1 MKKVAIVGVEGSGK
15 TVMLAGLGELY
26 ARPDEN
32 GFFLEPKNRETASY
46 VSSKIAR
53 MRRGIW
59 PLATPDDV
67 MQGLN
72 WVLRRQTDP
81 DRRPQDFCEVSFLD
95 FPGEVY
101 RAAFGDKEG
110 FPRREIAASV
120 ESLKGYVKRADVLMV
135 LVNLRDVIT
144 NSYGD
149 GRVQE
154 STWITKSIL
163 DTALGEGGK
172 KAATRAVIVL
182 SQADSYA
189 ETIRLYG
196 GPKGVLDKYL
206 PNVAS
211 CYGFLDVIAVSVVSK
226 TVLDAQGNV
235 VPSSDFQLDGLK
247 ALVKWIVPAYPDLVR
262 DVTRFLALGSLGVG
276 ALLLGLRFANQHDM
290 SHFGVSVADCLW
302 SFLMLLGTVGIF
314 MSYWTLF
321 SWRKVVRK
329 MVGYVLIGVAIY
341 SGAAIYSKKVLELV
355 KRDPQKS
362 YERGCQYWKDKDYKE
377 AVKWYRRSADKGNVA
392 AQYALGRMYENGMG
406 VAQNYEEAVMWY
418 RRSAERGKAAAQ
430 YALGRMYE
438 NGMGVAQNYEESA
451 KWYRKAEQQSH
462 HDAKEARIRLE
473 VSQFLFQKAREYAWD
488 DFYIPSTEDFH
499 DELGSLKSV
508 AWEELE
514 SEILTDK
521 VIALLDCYG
530 WGSGVVFSWDGMYIL
545 KAVMP
550 GEGCRFVSWSEF
562 AQKGK
567 VTKPDSSVVQICE
580 PPFIGIKTSGC
591 DLLKSDKA
599 VPLFEGLLKIA
610 RGEE

>member
-59 PLATPDDV
+59 PLATPEDV
-67 MQGLN
+67 MQGLD

-81 DRRPQDFCEVSFLD
+81 DRRPEDFFRISFLD

-101 RAAFGDKEG
+101 RAAFGEKEES
-110 FPRREIAASV
+110 PRREIAASV
-120 ESLKGYVKRADVLMV
+120 ESLKSYVKRADVLMV
-135 LVNLRDVIT
+135 LINLRDVIT
-144 NSYGD
+144 NSLSD

-154 STWITKSIL
+154 SMWITKSIL
-163 DTALGEGGK
+163 DTVIGEGGRNSS
-172 KAATRAVIVL
+172 TRAVIVL

-189 ETIRLYG
+189 ETIRSCG
-196 GPKGVLDKYL
+196 GPRGVLDKYL

-211 CYGFLDVIAVSVVSK
+211 SYGFLDVIAVSAVNK

-235 VPSSDFQLDGLK
+235 VPSADFQLDGLK

-262 DVTRFLALGSLGVG
+262 VVTRFLALGSLGAG
-276 ALLLGLRFANQHDM
+276 ALFLGLRFAYQHDM
-290 SHFGVSVADCLW
+290 SHFGVSFADYLW

-321 SWRKVVRK
+321 SWRK
-329 MVGYVLIGVAIY
+329 MVKKIVWYMVIGLAIY
-341 SGAAIYSKKVLELV
+341 SGAAIYSMKDLELV

-362 YERGCQYWKDKDYKE
+362 YVRGYQYWKVKDYKE
-377 AVKWYRRSADKGNVA
+377 AVKWYRRSVDKGNVA

-406 VAQNYEEAVMWY
+406 VAQNYEEAVKLY
-418 RRSAERGKAAAQ
+418 RRSADKGNVDAQ

-438 NGMGVAQNYEESA
+438 NGMGVMQNYEESA
-451 KWYRKAEQQSH
+451 KWYRKAERQSH

-473 VSQFLFQKAREYAWD
+473 VSQFLFQKARECAWD

-499 DELGSLKSV
+499 DELESLKSV
-508 AWEELE
+508 TREKLE
-514 SEILTDK
+514 REILTDE
-521 VIALLDCYG
+521 VIALLDCNG
-530 WGSGVVFSWDGMYIL
+530 WGAGVVFNWYGMYIL
-545 KAVMP
+545 KTVMP
-550 GEGCRFVSWSEF
+550 GGGSRFVSW
-562 AQKGK
+562 
-567 VTKPDSSVVQICE
+567 
-580 PPFIGIKTSGC
+580 
-591 DLLKSDKA
+591 
-599 VPLFEGLLKIA
+599 
-610 RGEE
+610 

>member
-59 PLATPDDV
+59 PLATPEDV
-67 MQGLN
+67 MQGLD

-81 DRRPQDFCEVSFLD
+81 DRRPEDFCWVSFLD

-101 RAAFGDKEG
+101 RAAFGEKEG
-110 FPRREIAASV
+110 SPRREIAASV
-120 ESLKGYVKRADVLMV
+120 ESLKSYVKRADVLMV
-135 LVNLRDVIT
+135 LINLRDVIT
-144 NSYGD
+144 NSLSD

-154 STWITKSIL
+154 SMWITKSIL
-163 DTALGEGGK
+163 DTVIGEGGR
-172 KAATRAVIVL
+172 KASTRAVIVL

-189 ETIRLYG
+189 ETIRSCG

-206 PNVAS
+206 PSVAS
-211 CYGFLDVIAVSVVSK
+211 CYGFLDVIAVSAVSK

-235 VPSSDFQLDGLK
+235 VPSADFQLDGLK
-247 ALVKWIVPAYPDLVR
+247 ALVKWIVPAYQDLVR
-262 DVTRFLALGSLGVG
+262 DVTRFLALGCLGVG
-276 ALLLGLRFANQHDM
+276 ALLLGLRFAYQRDTT
-290 SHFGVSVADCLW
+290 HFRVPFADCLW

-314 MSYWTLF
+314 MSYWNLF
-321 SWRKVVRK
+321 SWRKMVRK
-329 MVGYVLIGVAIY
+329 MVWYVLIGLAIY
-341 SGAAIYSKKVLELV
+341 SGAAIYSMKDLELV
-355 KRDPQKS
+355 KRDPKKS
-362 YERGCQYWKDKDYKE
+362 YDRGCQYWKGKDYEE
-377 AVKWYRRSADKGNVA
+377 AVKWYRRSADKGNVD
-392 AQYALGRMYENGMG
+392 AQYALGRMYENGIG
-406 VAQNYEEAVMWY
+406 VV
-418 RRSAERGKAAAQ
+418 
-430 YALGRMYE
+430 
-438 NGMGVAQNYEESA
+438 QNYEESA
-451 KWYRKAEQQSH
+451 KWYRKAERQSH

-473 VSQFLFQKAREYAWD
+473 VSQFLFKKASEYKCD

-508 AWEELE
+508 AWEKLE
-514 SEILTDK
+514 SEILTDE
-521 VIALLDCYG
+521 VIALLDCNG
-530 WGSGVVFSWDGMYIL
+530 WGSGVVFSWYGMYIL

-550 GEGCRFVSWSEF
+550 GEGCRFISWSEF

-567 VTKPDSSVVQICE
+567 VTKPNSSVVQICE
-580 PPFIGIKTSGC
+580 SPFIEIKTSGC